1 MKFCLKDFWY
11 ASILCISI
19 YLDDEGRTK
28 KQNFEGIFRYRCK
41 KWNERIEAEIYI

>member
-1 MKFCLKDFWY
+1 MKFCLQDFWY

-28 KQNFEGIFRYRCK
+28 KQTLKAFLDAAAK
-41 KWNERIEAEIYI
+41 NEMEE